1 VLAALVVLLAAAPA
15 WAGDSPLQPSF
26 EIVGPNR
33 VKALRIV
40 TAANAAVVGRD
51 PECRTQD
58 PRPATSDA
66 AVPSEFAAALGV
78 LRRPQTPEETTFER
92 PARFGGTVLRA
103 SVRTIRT
110 LPDGLRLR
118 VFVAEMPYGMRA
130 RPAACRTSIVSEIR
144 ARSRDEPGPVRRA
157 ALRMQDRSVREELK
171 LVTLPPTI
179 PFAFVQASHPD
190 GSFAGLGSLS
200 ARELDGPVSLSLA
213 ERDGGLLFI
222 GLAPDGVARVEL
234 TLPAGRATT
243 RSSAVVDN
251 VVAIPLVP
259 DGIEIAGWRARWLA
273 RDGTEIARSRQ
284 R

>member
-78 LRRPQTPEETTFER
+78 ER
-92 PARFGGTVLRA
+92 PARFGGTVLRP